1 MGVDQKD
8 FLGNYSRHFHGRK
21 LRQTMTARKKDKTLE
36 LLEELSGARFQES
49 DITFEGTRLIIP
61 EKMSAKKAIETLNNY
76 LNDQEQDYRFQRVFN
91 YRPWDGAAATERAI
105 KKLTGTSGVGQ
116 GNWWTGP
123 PQRISVQVGN
133 GETLQVP
140 WGELRIALF
149 EGTLGLGMTRH
160 PELGPLF
167 SINAFVPKKNKAAVE
182 GFFNLIEQELRTN
195 SIYRG
200 KAFDGQDMPEF
211 LDLST
216 VDPSKVV
223 YSDETTLQLDANVW
237 ALIEHTEAMRTNRMP
252 LKRSVLLHGDYGT
265 GKTLAAFLT
274 AKKAQE
280 NGWTFIYCRP
290 GKDNLE
296 GVLQTARLYQPSVV
310 FFEDI
315 DTVAE
320 GENESSGSVTRLLDA
335 FDGIISKGTEII
347 AILTTNHPQRIH
359 KGMVRP
365 GRLDAVI
372 EFGGLDTPGIERMLG
387 SVVAAEKLG
396 PNMDYAAIA
405 EAMQEF
411 SPAFVR
417 EAIDRTVRY
426 SIARTGGEVN
436 ELCTEDF
443 VHAANGLRPQLDLMN
458 DAKEGKKGTPLDESI
473 KAVLGEALTSHYV
486 FDGYQ
491 DVDMPIRKVDA

>member
-1 MGVDQKD
+1 MGVDQED
-8 FLGNYSRHFHGRK
+8 FLGNYHRNLHRRK
-21 LRQTMTARKKDKTLE
+21 PGQTMTSRKKDKTLE
-36 LLEELSGARFQES
+36 LLEALSGARFQES
-49 DITFEGTRLIIP
+49 DITFEGTKLIIP
-61 EKMSAKKAIETLNNY
+61 EKMSAKKAIDTLDAY
-76 LNDQEQDYRFQRVFN
+76 INDQEQPYRFSRVFN

-105 KKLTGTSGVGQ
+105 RKLTGTSGVGQ
-116 GNWWTGP
+116 GSWWAGP
-123 PQRISVQVGN
+123 PQRISVQTGN

-140 WGELRIALF
+140 WGTLQIALF
-149 EGTLGLGMTRH
+149 EGNLDLGMTRH

-167 SINAFVPKKNKAAVE
+167 SINAIVPKKHKAVVE
-182 GFFNLIEQELRTN
+182 GFFNLIEEELRER

-211 LDLST
+211 LDLSN
-216 VDPSKVV
+216 VDPNKVV
-223 YSDETTLQLDANVW
+223 YSDETTLQLDANIW
-237 ALIEHTEAMRTNRMP
+237 ALVEHTEAMRTNRMP

-280 NGWTFIYCRP
+280 NDWTFIYCRP

-296 GVLQTARLYQPSVV
+296 QVLQTARLYQPSVV

-320 GENESSGSVTRLLDA
+320 GEDASSGSVTRLLDA

-372 EFGGLDTPGIERMLG
+372 EFGGLDTPGIERMIG
-387 SVVAAEKLG
+387 SVVPADKLG
-396 PNMDYAAIA
+396 DNMDYAAIA

-458 DAKEGKKGTPLDESI
+458 GAKEGRRGTALDESF
-473 KAVLGEALTSHYV
+473 KALVSDALEGHYV

-491 DVDMPIRKVDA
+491 DVDMPIKKVNA